1 MTASLDESYVW
12 CRRLARARAR
22 NFYYS
27 FRLLSRPRHNAICAI
42 YAFMRC
48 CDDLADEPSTGG
60 RAELEHWR
68 NDLDRALS
76 GTVPDAPLWPAFAD
90 AVRRYEIPHRYFHDM
105 IDGVE
110 SDLESRTF
118 PTFEDLYRYCY
129 RVASV
134 VGLTVIHVFGYESPR
149 APELAEKCGVAF
161 QLTNILRDLREDC
174 EMGRVYLPEDDLR
187 RFDANVENRDGRLRD
202 VLRLQGSRA
211 RAYYD
216 ESLPLV
222 GMVGGESRAALWA
235 LIRIYRRLL
244 ERIEAADYDVWSR
257 RIRVPSWE
265 KWAILAQA
273 TFAASSSRN
282 AT

>member
-1 MTASLDESYVW
+1 
-12 CRRLARARAR
+12 
-22 NFYYS
+22 
-27 FRLLSRPRHNAICAI
+27 
-42 YAFMRC
+42 MRC

-60 RAELEHWR
+60 REPLARWR
-68 NDLDRALS
+68 LDLDRAIS
-76 GTVPDAPLWPAFAD
+76 GTAPEGPLWPAFAD
-90 AVRRYEIPHRYFHDM
+90 AVLRYEIPHRYFHDM

-110 SDLESRTF
+110 SDLDSRRF
-118 PTFEDLYRYCY
+118 RTFEDLYRYCY

-134 VGLTVIHVFGYESPR
+134 VGLTVIHIFGYDSPR

-161 QLTNILRDLREDC
+161 QLTNILRDLREDY
-174 EMGRVYLPEDDLR
+174 EMGRIYLPEDDLR
-187 RFDANVENRDGRLRD
+187 RFDASVENRDSRLRD

-211 RAYYD
+211 QAYYD

-222 GMVGGESRAALWA
+222 DMVGRESRPSLWA

-265 KWAILAQA
+265 KWAILCRAS
-273 TFAASSSRN
+273 FAANRLD
-282 AT
+282 